1 MSKISK
7 MNVKTTYTTP
17 LISILKIEKKPLVFK
32 RMPRPYGLYIE
43 DEEHDHEE
51 TLEGTVD
58 GHQIFMMTEDEERQI
73 RETNTYKLM
82 YNPHRPGK
90 RLEKGKTQI
99 RYSENSPRIKKAGA
113 SLVLPLT
120 P

>member
-1 MSKISK
+1 MSEISK

-17 LISILKIEKKPLVFK
+17 LISKIEKKPLVFK
-32 RMPRPYGLYIE
+32 KKLPLPYGIYIQ
-43 DEEHDHEE
+43 DEEYDHEE

-58 GHQIFMMTEDEERQI
+58 GHQLLMMTEDEERQI

-90 RLEKGKTQI
+90 RLVKGKTQI